1 MRLASAKPGAP
12 VVTPYVSW
20 FHPRSGCR
28 ASEARLRVAV
38 VANSFRNK
46 GNTPSSLSVVKGK
59 VVPVGEAERLRGMK
73 EDVSTSTFHRRDMV
87 MLRRACLLS
96 TSTQGDVA
104 PFPFSG
110 CVLVTKKTKVV
121 AETYQYAS
129 GTEAAELQVS
139 VPPRTVRA
147 SLLFRSHT
155 HTHTLFLTPPPS
167 LPSTNLLRNRHRG
180 CPWPGRVS
188 PRVQHCT

>member
-12 VVTPYVSW
+12 VVTPHVSW

-38 VANSFRNK
+38 VANSFKNK

-104 PFPFSG
+104 PFPLLGLCACHEEDQGRGGNLSVRERNRGGRAASKCPTQNCQSLPFLS
-110 CVLVTKKTKVV
+110 VTHT
-121 AETYQYAS
+121 
-129 GTEAAELQVS
+129 
-139 VPPRTVRA
+139 
-147 SLLFRSHT
+147 HT
-155 HTHTLFLTPPPS
+155 HTHTLFS
-167 LPSTNLLRNRHRG
+167 
-180 CPWPGRVS
+180 
-188 PRVQHCT
+188 